1 MSGDPGQSCCS
12 PSKQPSTLKTV
23 PRGAPAVDM
32 DANRDAEFS
41 RFADATGY
49 RTSGEA
55 AEWLSAF
62 LGAPGLRIGGGTDEV
77 QKNIVG
83 ERVLGLPGEPRPDRD
98 LPFATGG

>member
-41 RFADATGY
+41 RVADATGY
-49 RTSGEA
+49 RTSAEA
-55 AEWLSAF
+55 DEWSFVFVGLLPDDFPDTRGVAA
-62 LGAPGLRIGGGTDEV
+62 AP
-77 QKNIVG
+77 
-83 ERVLGLPGEPRPDRD
+83 
-98 LPFATGG
+98 